1 MTENVQQS
9 ECFLVEWYQGA
20 PTAVTAEEAAAHL
33 SRAASESVPDTD
45 PVALVMVLNV
55 PHDGTLFA
63 VFTSP
68 GAEAVIHTCQ
78 RAGWPADRISNN
90 VQPWL
95 TTGTP
100 CDGAP
105 ARQRGT

>member
-1 MTENVQQS
+1 MTENARQA

-20 PTAVTAEEAAAHL
+20 PTALSAEEAAAHL
-33 SRAASESVPDTD
+33 RRAASGPAPNTES
-45 PVALVMVLNV
+45 AELVMVLNV

-68 GAEAVIHTCQ
+68 DADAVIRTCQ

-95 TTGTP
+95 PTGTP
-100 CDGAP
+100 CDSAP
-105 ARQRGT
+105 ARHQDM

>member
-1 MTENVQQS
+1 MTEHAEQT

-20 PTAVTAEEAAAHL
+20 PTALSAEEAAAHL
-33 SRAASESVPDTD
+33 RRAVSGSEPDAD
-45 PVALVMVLNV
+45 PVALVTVLNV

-68 GAEAVIHTCQ
+68 DAAAVIRTCQ

-95 TTGTP
+95 QTGTP

-105 ARQRGT
+105 APHRGT